1 MCLLFLEDD
10 MFERKATREMERWFS
25 DASGKALL
33 IKGAR
38 QVGKSYSASSFA
50 YGKFSNVVKFDL
62 FEDSAT
68 RESFR
73 AASSA
78 DDLMLRI
85 SVAASSPL
93 IPGQTA
99 VIIDEVQEA
108 PNVLTFVKYLVQKG
122 DFRFILTGSL
132 LGVRLRGVDS
142 LPVGYLTQV
151 EMFPLDF
158 EEFCWAVG
166 LGKQVFRMAADYL
179 VREEALPDFL
189 YERLQGLYH
198 RYLMVGGMP
207 DAVRA
212 FVETNNVDE
221 VRLVHSN
228 LHALYRDDI
237 AKYAPDE
244 IKLIVRDIYDL
255 VPSEVASSNRRFK
268 LSDISDVKR
277 YSQVEQHFLWL
288 TNAGVALPVYNVSA
302 PVFPLL
308 VSEQRNLFKLF
319 YLDAGMLASTFPK
332 KAYEGL
338 LDGRAN
344 MNMGA
349 AYEAAVAQ
357 ELKAHGVAL
366 RYFSSKKSGELDFVL
381 ECSDGEIW
389 ALEVKSGSQYCTHK
403 ALDNALSTQGYDIDR
418 AYVLAETN
426 IKREGDIL
434 YMPVFLAGALER

>member
-1 MCLLFLEDD
+1 
-10 MFERKATREMERWFS
+10 MFERKVTREMEHWFS
-25 DASGKALL
+25 DNSGKALL
-33 IKGAR
+33 VKGAR
-38 QVGKSYSASSFA
+38 QVGKSYSASRFA
-50 YGKFSNVVKFDL
+50 HDKFSNVVAFDL
-62 FEDSAT
+62 FEDSVT
-68 RESFR
+68 RGSFQ

-99 VIIDEVQEA
+99 IIIDEVQEA
-108 PNVLTFVKYLVQKG
+108 PNVLTFIKYLVQKG
-122 DFRFILTGSL
+122 EYRFILTGSL

-158 EEFCWAVG
+158 EEFCWAMG
-166 LGKQVFRMAADYL
+166 LGKQVYRMAVEYL
-179 VREEALPDFL
+179 DREEALPDFL
-189 YERLQGLYH
+189 YERLQGLHH

-212 FVETNNVDE
+212 FAETNNVDE

-244 IKLIVRDIYDL
+244 IKLVVRDIYDL
-255 VPSEVASSNRRFK
+255 VPSEVVSSNRRFK
-268 LSDISDVKR
+268 LSDIADVKR

-338 LDGRAN
+338 LDGKSS

-357 ELKAHGVAL
+357 ELKAHGFAL
-366 RYFSSKKSGELDFVL
+366 RYFNSKKIGELDFVL
-381 ECSDGEIW
+381 ECSDGEIL

>member
-1 MCLLFLEDD
+1 
-10 MFERKATREMERWFS
+10 MFERKITRKMERWLS
-25 DASGKALL
+25 DASNKALL
-33 IKGAR
+33 VKGAR
-38 QVGKSYSASSFA
+38 QVGKTFSVSRFA
-50 YGKFSNVVKFDL
+50 HDRFANVVEFDL
-62 FEDSAT
+62 LEDLAT
-68 RESFR
+68 RESFQ

-85 SVAASSPL
+85 SVAAKSPL
-93 IPGQTA
+93 IPQQTV

-122 DFRFILTGSL
+122 DYRFILTGSL

-166 LGKQVFRMAADYL
+166 LGKQVYQMAVNHLAN
-179 VREEALPDFL
+179 EESLPDFL
-189 YERLQGLYH
+189 YDRLQALHH

-212 FVETNNVDE
+212 FVSTNNIDE
-221 VRLVHSN
+221 VRLIHAN

-244 IKLIVRDIYDL
+244 LKLIVKDMYDL
-255 VPSEVASSNRRFK
+255 IPSQAASKSRRFK
-268 LSDISDVKR
+268 LSDIADVKR
-277 YSQVEQHFLWL
+277 FSQVEQHFLWL

-302 PVFPLL
+302 PTSPLL
-308 VSEQRNLFKLF
+308 LSEQRNLFKLF
-319 YLDAGMLASTFPK
+319 YLDAGMLASSFPK
-332 KAYEGL
+332 SSYEGL
-338 LDGRAN
+338 LDGKASS
-344 MNMGA
+344 NMGA

-357 ELKAHGVAL
+357 ELKAHGFTL
-366 RYFSSKKSGELDFVL
+366 RYFNSKKVGELDFVL
-381 ECSDGEIW
+381 ERADGGID
-389 ALEVKSGSQYCTHK
+389 ALEVKSGAQYRTHK
-403 ALDNALSTQGYDIDR
+403 ALDNALATKGYDIDR
-418 AYVLAETN
+418 AFVLAETN
-426 IKREGDIL
+426 IERKGDIL